1 MANTSTIKNTRIPH
15 FDNYICVGDYVT
27 WQKDG
32 FTFTA
37 TIHDDLD
44 TTPDDTGCYPEK
56 KIQAWKNHD
65 WYFCGIVISV
75 EKEGVKLSDNAAN
88 LWGIECNYNKKGN
101 GYLRAVCMELQD
113 DVLIEAKMQ
122 AQKIIQALSK

>member
-1 MANTSTIKNTRIPH
+1 MTNTSTIKNTRIPH
-15 FDNYICVGDYVT
+15 FDKYICVGDYIT

-44 TTPDDTGCYPEK
+44 TTPDGADCYSEK
-56 KIQAWKNHD
+56 KIQAWKNQD
-65 WYFCGIVISV
+65 WFFCGIVISV

-88 LWGIECNYNKKGN
+88 LWGLECNYNKKGN
-101 GYLRAVCMELQD
+101 AYLRTVCMHLQD
-113 DVLIEAKMQ
+113 GALSEAKSQ
-122 AQKIIQALSK
+122 VQKIIEALSK

>member
-15 FDNYICVGDYVT
+15 FDKYICVGDYIT

-44 TTPDDTGCYPEK
+44 TTPDGADCYSEK
-56 KIQAWKNHD
+56 KIQAWKDHD
-65 WYFCGIVISV
+65 WFFCGIVISA
-75 EKEGVKLSDNAAN
+75 EKEGVKLSDHAAS
-88 LWGIECNYNKKGN
+88 LWGIECNYNKKAN
-101 GYLRAVCMELQD
+101 CYLRTVCTELQD
-113 DVLIEAKMQ
+113 DALIEANMQ

>member
-1 MANTSTIKNTRIPH
+1 MANTSAIKNTRIPD
-15 FDNYICVGDYVT
+15 FDKYVCVGDYIT

-44 TTPDDTGCYPEK
+44 TTTDDTGCYSEK
-56 KIQAWKNHD
+56 KMQAWKEHA
-65 WYFCGIVISV
+65 WFFCGIVISA
-75 EKEGVKLSDNAAN
+75 EKNGVKLSDNAAS

-101 GYLRAVCMELQD
+101 AYLRTVCMELQD
-113 DVLIEAKMQ
+113 DALIEAKIQ
-122 AQKIIQALSK
+122 VQKIIEALSK